1 MKVLPEGSV
10 QAVVDGTT
18 YILPLGEV
26 IDIAKERERLAKELV
41 KLDGEIGKIEKKL
54 GNENFISRAP
64 ADVVEEKRARRAGFE
79 QSRDKLSEALGRLAS
94 A

>member
-1 MKVLPEGSV
+1 MTPAHE
-10 QAVVDGTT
+10 AVVDGTT

-26 IDIAKERERLAKELV
+26 IDIAKERARLAKELD

-54 GNENFISRAP
+54 GNEKFLSRAP
-64 ADVVEEKRARRAGFE
+64 AEVVEEQRVRRAGFE
-79 QSRDKLSEALGRLAS
+79 QSREKLTEAIGRLAS